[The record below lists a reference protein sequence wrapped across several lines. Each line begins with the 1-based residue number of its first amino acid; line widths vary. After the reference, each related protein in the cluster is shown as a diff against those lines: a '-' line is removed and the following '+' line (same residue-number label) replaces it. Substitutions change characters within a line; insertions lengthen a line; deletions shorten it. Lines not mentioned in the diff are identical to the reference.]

1 MQTQRPPLT
10 ISWQPL
16 TLQLRQ
22 PFRIAH
28 GVSDARHNILVRV
41 GGGLGEAA
49 AVPYHGETPD
59 GIIDYLR
66 GVDLGS
72 ARDPL
77 QLEDLIAHL
86 PPGSAAARAALD
98 IALHDAWGKALGQP
112 LYRLFGLNPERIPP
126 TSFTIPLAAPEE
138 MAEAARQAAD
148 VPVLKIK
155 LGTDEDEL
163 RFGAIRRATRARLR
177 VDANGGWTLARAKQ
191 LLPLLHE
198 YQVELVEQPLPAGD
212 FEGLRALAQLRSRP
226 PLFVDES
233 IKTCADI
240 LAHQGLV
247 EGIVVKLAKCGG
259 IRAALRQITLA
270 RALGMEVMISCMIE
284 SSVAVTAAAHIAP
297 LAQWVDLDG
306 PLLISN
312 DPFEGVRY
320 RQGQLLL
327 PDAPGLGVRAR
338 GLFPGPG

>member
-1 MQTQRPPLT
+1 MQAQRPPLT

-28 GVSDARHNILVRV
+28 GVSEARDNILVRV
-41 GGGLGEAA
+41 GNGVGEAA
-49 AVPYHGETPD
+49 AVPYLGETPD

-66 GVDLGS
+66 GVDLGTV
-72 ARDPL
+72 RDPL
-77 QLEDLIAHL
+77 HLEDLIAHL

-98 IALHDAWGKALGQP
+98 IALYDGWGKALGQP
-112 LYRLFGLNPERIPP
+112 LYRLLGLNPERIPL
-126 TSFTIPLAAPEE
+126 TSVTIPIATPEE
-138 MAEAARQAAD
+138 MAEAARRTDAPA
-148 VPVLKIK
+148 LKIK
-155 LGTDEDEL
+155 LGTDQDEL

-212 FEGLRALAQLRSRP
+212 LEGLRALAQLRSRP

-233 IKTCADI
+233 IKTSADI

-247 EGIVVKLAKCGG
+247 EGIVVKLAKSGG
-259 IRAALRQITLA
+259 IRGALRQMTLA
-270 RALGMEVMISCMIE
+270 RALGLEVMLSCMIE
-284 SSVAVTAAAHIAP
+284 SSVAVTAAAHLAP

-306 PLLISN
+306 PLLIAN

-338 GLFPGPG
+338 SQFPGPG

>member
-1 MQTQRPPLT
+1 MPAHRSPLT

-41 GGGLGEAA
+41 GGGIGEAA
-49 AVPYHGETPD
+49 AVPYLGETPD

-72 ARDPL
+72 VRDPL
-77 QLEDLIAHL
+77 HVEDLIARL

-98 IALHDAWGKALGQP
+98 IAFHDAWGKALGQP

-126 TSFTIPLAAPEE
+126 TSITIPIASPEE
-138 MAEAARQAAD
+138 MAEAARQADA
-148 VPVLKIK
+148 PALKIK

-233 IKTCADI
+233 IKTSADI

-247 EGIVVKLAKCGG
+247 EGIVVKLAKSGG
-259 IRAALRQITLA
+259 IRGALRQITLA
-270 RALGMEVMISCMIE
+270 RALGLEVMLSCMIE
-284 SSVAVTAAAHIAP
+284 SSVAVTAAAHLAA

-306 PLLISN
+306 PLLVSN

-327 PDAPGLGVRAR
+327 PDAPGLGLHAR
-338 GLFPGPG
+338 TLFPGPG